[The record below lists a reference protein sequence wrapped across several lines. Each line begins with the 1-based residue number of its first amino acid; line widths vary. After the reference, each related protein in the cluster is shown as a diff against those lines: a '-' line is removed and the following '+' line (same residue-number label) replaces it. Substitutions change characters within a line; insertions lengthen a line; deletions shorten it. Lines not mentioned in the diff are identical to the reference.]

1 MGPDHPRSESR
12 IKIIVTA
19 STYPRWADDAVPMFV
34 HDQLVFLKKNYPF
47 MDITLLTPHH
57 PGAKSYEKSDFGEI
71 FRFKYFFPVRL
82 QRLAYPAILP
92 NLKNNKL
99 LYLQI
104 PFLFL
109 FEFTALFVL
118 TIKRKPDYIYS
129 HWFIPQGIV
138 GGFAGMLTKTRH
150 VYTSHSSDVM
160 IANRLPFIGPLLV
173 RLFTRRAHKITVVS
187 KRSYAKLKDF
197 FSDKQW
203 KKIEDKVRIIPMGV
217 DTALF
222 DKEQESGNSLKE
234 MLGYSGRN
242 ILLFI
247 GRVVEKKGIN
257 YILEALKEY
266 INIDPS
272 VLLVV
277 AGDGPD
283 IDVLKTTA
291 KLLQVDGHVDFVGYT
306 MGQKKINLFRI
317 CDVVLL
323 PSIITDDGD
332 AEGFPVVLMEAMAA
346 GKICIATDV
355 SGADD
360 IIENEISGF
369 IIKQKSA
376 EAILNSLMRVQ
387 ELSLNEKAGIKE
399 NATRKAKML
408 DWNNIVKQHADH
420 LFG

>member
-1 MGPDHPRSESR
+1 MGSDHPRSESR
-12 IKIIVTA
+12 IKILVTA

-34 HDQLVFLKKNYPF
+34 HDQLVFLKKNYPEI
-47 MDITLLTPHH
+47 DITLLTPHH
-57 PGAKSYEKSDFGEI
+57 PGAKRHEKCDFGEI
-71 FRFKYFFPVRL
+71 FRFKYFFPVRF
-82 QRLAYPAILP
+82 QSLAYPAILP

-138 GGFAGMLTKTRH
+138 GGFVGMLTKTRH

-160 IANRLPFIGPLLV
+160 IANKLPILGPFLV
-173 RLFTRRAHKITVVS
+173 RFFSRRAYKITVVS
-187 KRSYAKLKDF
+187 KRSYAKLKDY
-197 FSDKQW
+197 FSDKKWQQ
-203 KKIEDKVRIIPMGV
+203 IEDKVRIIPMGV

-222 DKEQESGNSLKE
+222 NEERDSRNSLKE
-234 MLGYSGRN
+234 ILGYNERN

-247 GRVVEKKGIN
+247 GRVVEKKGIK
-257 YILEALKEY
+257 YILEALKDY
-266 INIDPS
+266 KNTDPS

-277 AGDGPD
+277 AGDGPELEE
-283 IDVLKTTA
+283 LKTTA
-291 KLLQVDGHVDFVGYT
+291 GLLQVDNHVDFVGYA
-306 MGQKKINLFRI
+306 MGDRKINLFRI

-332 AEGFPVVLMEAMAA
+332 AEGFPVVLMEALAA

-369 IIKQKSA
+369 LIKQKSA
-376 EAILNSLMRVQ
+376 KAILNCLIRIQ
-387 ELSLNEKAGIKE
+387 ELSRDEKAGITR

-408 DWNNIVKQHADH
+408 DWNYIVKQHVDH